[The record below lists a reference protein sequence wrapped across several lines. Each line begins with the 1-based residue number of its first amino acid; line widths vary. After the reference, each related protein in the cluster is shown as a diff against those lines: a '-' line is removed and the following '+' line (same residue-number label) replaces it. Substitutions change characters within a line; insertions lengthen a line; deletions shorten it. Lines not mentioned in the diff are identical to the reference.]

1 MFVLKNWRRIW
12 SRIFGKGSFH
22 FSIKKFLTWSTNQLK
37 SSRETYREGSLKCC
51 CWLLNADL
59 AFSFLYRLLQ
69 PVLDGITSSDGDVE
83 ESIARLLREFE
94 AINAQQDAI
103 EDQDVLD
110 DLLDDIEEGDEVE
123 EARRDLADDLG

>member
-1 MFVLKNWRRIW
+1 
-12 SRIFGKGSFH
+12 
-22 FSIKKFLTWSTNQLK
+22 
-37 SSRETYREGSLKCC
+37 
-51 CWLLNADL
+51 LLNADL

-83 ESIARLLREFE
+83 ESIARLLLAFE

-123 EARRDLADDLG
+123 EARRDLADDLGPGEENSSY